1 MRKLAT
7 LLLAAAMLLGTAG
20 QSLAVDFQIK
30 GRWQFAFDYIN
41 GGNFMGKDRAGNH
54 TIGQQWAAMRQQRDA
69 FEAIQRMHVQ
79 LHAIA
84 SENLSGTVFFEI
96 GEQRWGMDS
105 QGGALGADGTVVK
118 VKQSYIDWKVPH
130 TPLKLRMGLQGVKL
144 PGYAID
150 SPVFQD
156 DVAGITASWKFNPH
170 VSVTGVWM
178 RPYNDNWTGN
188 NKRPA
193 NYMDNF
199 DLFVLSLPVTFEGL
213 KITPWGMA
221 GGMGPN
227 SVYKN
232 NMVVNRPGGSKA
244 FTLANHNSQQGIDGL
259 QIRDG
264 PYPAAFSSRLER
276 WRV

>member
-170 VSVTGVWM
+170 VSIRACGCGPITTTGPATTNA
-178 RPYNDNWTGN
+178 RPTTWT
-188 NKRPA
+188 
-193 NYMDNF
+193 
-199 DLFVLSLPVTFEGL
+199 
-213 KITPWGMA
+213 
-221 GGMGPN
+221 
-227 SVYKN
+227 
-232 NMVVNRPGGSKA
+232 
-244 FTLANHNSQQGIDGL
+244 TLICL
-259 QIRDG
+259 C
-264 PYPAAFSSRLER
+264 
-276 WRV
+276 